1 MEWHSKFSGP
11 NTSPGF
17 LLWQATQSWQRK
29 VGKALAEF
37 DLTHVQFVLLTSCKY
52 MIAHGETVTQKKLA
66 SFSQTNIMMVSEVV
80 RTLEKKGFIKRS
92 KNPQDKREVLL
103 SLTETGGEKVTVA
116 LPIVEKIDQ
125 AFFAAAMKKEN
136 FLSGLQELLK
146 HE

>member
-1 MEWHSKFSGP
+1 MKWHSEFSGP

-17 LLWQATQSWQRK
+17 LLWQVTQSWQRK
-29 VGKALAEF
+29 VGKALAEH

-66 SFSQTNIMMVSEVV
+66 GFSQTNIMMVSEVV
-80 RTLEKKGFIKRS
+80 RTLEKKGFIQRS

-103 SLTETGGEKVTVA
+103 SLTETGEERVTSA
-116 LPIVEKIDQ
+116 LPIVERIDQ
-125 AFFAAAMKKEN
+125 SFFEAAMIKEN

-146 HE
+146 NE

>member
-1 MEWHSKFSGP
+1 MKWHSEFSGP

-17 LLWQATQSWQRK
+17 LLWQVTQSWQRK
-29 VGKALAEF
+29 VGKALAEH

-66 SFSQTNIMMVSEVV
+66 GFSQTNIMMVSEVV
-80 RTLEKKGFIKRS
+80 RTLEKKGFIQRS

-103 SLTETGGEKVTVA
+103 SLTETGEERVTSA
-116 LPIVEKIDQ
+116 LPIVERIDKI
-125 AFFAAAMKKEN
+125 FFEAAMIKEN

-146 HE
+146 NE

>member
-1 MEWHSKFSGP
+1 MKWHSEFSGP

-17 LLWQATQSWQRK
+17 LLWQVTQSWLRK
-29 VGKALAEF
+29 IGKALAEH

-66 SFSQTNIMMVSEVV
+66 GFSQTNIMMVSEVV
-80 RTLEKKGFIKRS
+80 RTLEKKGFIQRS

-103 SLTETGGEKVTVA
+103 SLTETGEERVTSA
-116 LPIVEKIDQ
+116 LPIVERIDQ
-125 AFFAAAMKKEN
+125 SFFEAAMIKEN

-146 HE
+146 NE

>member
-1 MEWHSKFSGP
+1 MKWHSEFSGP

-17 LLWQATQSWQRK
+17 LLWQVTQSWQRK
-29 VGKALAEF
+29 VGKALAEH

-66 SFSQTNIMMVSEVV
+66 GFSQTNIMMVSEVV
-80 RTLEKKGFIKRS
+80 RTLEKKGFIQRS

-103 SLTETGGEKVTVA
+103 SLTEAGEERVTSA
-116 LPIVEKIDQ
+116 LPIVERIDQ
-125 AFFAAAMKKEN
+125 SFFEAAMIKEN

-146 HE
+146 NE